1 MSDTATQNRAPARI
15 WRAEELAP
23 GQVFESG
30 PYDVSREGIKQF
42 AAEFDPQA
50 FHLMD
55 DPKSFFGEQV
65 ASGWHTAAITMR
77 LFVEA
82 LPLAGGRVG
91 AGVEGLKWPAP
102 VRPGDTLRVKATVK
116 DVKAS
121 RSKPGTNILTV
132 LVETMNQSGE
142 LVQTM
147 TPTVVVREPVEKP
160 A

>member
-1 MSDTATQNRAPARI
+1 VSGTAVSNANSRTRRVADLA
-15 WRAEELAP
+15 AGEE
-23 GQVFESG
+23 FHSG
-30 PYDVSREGIKQF
+30 TYEVTREGIRQF

-91 AGVEGLKWPAP
+91 AGVDGLKWPAP
-102 VRPGDTLRVKATVK
+102 VRPGDTLQVKATVK

-121 RSKPGTNILTV
+121 RSKPGTYILTV
-132 LVETMNQSGE
+132 LVETSNQSGQ

-147 TPTVVVREPVEKP
+147 TPTVVVREPGEKP
-160 A
+160 S